1 MRLAEYFVSAAL
13 AVLACV
19 HADAQEQPGAAVAEA
34 TTAVRTVQVSFG
46 ELGQGPMELR
56 GVQATGGIDIGTRL
70 DEVIVGAKLRL
81 RLTYSPALLPDLS
94 HLRVSL
100 NGQVLAAVALPRE
113 QAGREVEREIVLDP
127 RYFSDYNQIR
137 FDLIGHYT
145 LECEDPQHS
154 SLWATLS
161 PRSELQLSVRPLE
174 LRNELALLPAP
185 FFDRRDNRRLTLP
198 VVLPDHPSHA
208 LLRTVGVAASW
219 FGMLADYRSARF
231 PVSFDV
237 LPQRHAMV
245 FATNAARPARLELPP
260 VRKPTISII
269 DHPEAA
275 NLKLLVFQGQ
285 DEAQLQQAV
294 EGLVLGNPVLTGPSA
309 TVTRVKY
316 QRRAAYDAP
325 RWLRTDRPVKLG
337 ELVDSPQALQAY
349 GISPAPIRINLR
361 LPPDLF
367 TWNRAGVPVD
377 LHYRYTTPVERDNS
391 MLSVSINNQL
401 LRSYRLQSESETG
414 AAGKLVVPLLANL
427 TAQQTDG
434 FLIPGF
440 QLASNNQLQFQFA
453 LAHHRRGLCTEVFT
467 DNSRQ
472 SVDPDSTIDISD
484 FPHYTALPNLALF
497 ANAGYPF
504 TRYADLAETAIVLAD
519 SSDRAGIE
527 QLLFVLGRMGRHTGA
542 AAVAYRLL
550 DAEQALRSPDLAD
563 VDLLILGSTT
573 QALLSRWGQDLT
585 LVLDD
590 AARKFR
596 EARPAVS
603 FLVDAQAARPRDSQ
617 VDINASGSL
626 GALLSFESPL
636 RARRTVVAFTGTDTA
651 AAAALI
657 DTLEDEGK
665 VPEIRGAL
673 AIVRAGAVQSY
684 AAETRYYVGSLSWW
698 QRLWFH
704 LSQHAVLLTLVT
716 LATAITIALFLYGWL
731 QRRVARRLANQ
742 AATE

>member
-1 MRLAEYFVSAAL
+1 MRLAEYFVIAAL
-13 AVLACV
+13 ALLAC
-19 HADAQEQPGAAVAEA
+19 AGAGAQEQPAAAVAEA
-34 TTAVRTVQVSFG
+34 TAAIREVKLSFAD
-46 ELGQGPMELR
+46 LGQGPMELR
-56 GVQATGGIDIGTRL
+56 GVQAIGGINLGTRL

-81 RLTYSPALLPDLS
+81 RLTYSPSLLPDLS

-100 NGQVLAAVALPRE
+100 NGQVLAALALPKE

-127 RYFSDYNQIR
+127 RYFSDYNQLR

-161 PRSELQLSVRPLE
+161 PRSELELSVRPLE

-198 VVLPDHPSHA
+198 VVLPSQPSRA
-208 LLRTVGVAASW
+208 LLRSVGVAASW
-219 FGMLADYRSARF
+219 FGVLADYRSARF
-231 PVSFDV
+231 PVNFDV
-237 LPQRHAMV
+237 LPQQHAMV
-245 FATNAARPARLELPP
+245 FATNAARPSALELPQ

-269 DHPEAA
+269 DHPAAA

-285 DEAQLQQAV
+285 DEVQLQQAV

-309 TVTRVKY
+309 TVARVKY
-316 QRRAAYDAP
+316 QRRDAYDAP

-337 ELVDSPQALQAY
+337 ELVESAEALQTY
-349 GISPAPIRINLR
+349 GISPAPIRVNLR

-377 LHYRYTTPVERDNS
+377 LRYRYTTPIERDNS

-401 LRSYRLQSESETG
+401 LRSYRLQPESETG
-414 AAGKLVVPLLANL
+414 TGGKLLVPLLTNV
-427 TAQQTDG
+427 TSQQTDD
-434 FLIPGF
+434 FMIPAF

-453 LAHHRRGLCTEVFT
+453 LAYHRKGLCTEVFT

-504 TRYADLAETAIVLAD
+504 TRYADLAETAIVLPD
-519 SSDRAGIE
+519 TSDRAGIE

-542 AAVAYRLL
+542 VAVAYRLL
-550 DAEQALRSPDLAD
+550 DVEQAQHSAD
-563 VDLLILGSTT
+563 VADLDLLILGTNS
-573 QALLSRWGQDLT
+573 QALLSRWGKDLT

-590 AARKFR
+590 ATRKFR

-603 FLVDAQAARPRDSQ
+603 FVVDARAERGRNTQ

-636 RARRTVVAFTGTDTA
+636 RARRTIVALTGTDSSA
-651 AAAALI
+651 ANALV

-665 VPEIRGAL
+665 VPSIRGAL
-673 AIVRAGAVQSY
+673 TIVRAGTVQSY
-684 AAETRYYVGSLSWW
+684 EAEARYYVGSLSWW

-704 LSQHAVLLTLVT
+704 LSQHVVLLTLVM
-716 LATAITIALFLYGWL
+716 LVTAITVALFLYGWL
-731 QRRVARRLANQ
+731 QRRVARRLEIQ
-742 AATE
+742 AAAE

>member
-1 MRLAEYFVSAAL
+1 MRLAQYFVSAAL
-13 AVLACV
+13 ALLACV
-19 HADAQEQPGAAVAEA
+19 HAGAQEQLPPAVAEA
-34 TTAVRTVQVSFG
+34 TGAVRTVKLSFS

-56 GVQATGGIDIGTRL
+56 GVQASSGIDLGTRL

-81 RLTYSPALLPDLS
+81 RLTYSPALLADLS

-100 NGQVLAAVALPRE
+100 NGQVLAALGLPKE
-113 QAGREVEREIVLDP
+113 QAGREVEREVVLDP

-161 PRSELQLSVRPLE
+161 PRSELELAVRPLQ

-198 VVLPDHPSHA
+198 VVLPKRPALA
-208 LLRTVGVAASW
+208 LLRSVGVAASW

-231 PVSFDV
+231 PVNFDV
-237 LPQRHAMV
+237 LPQQHALV
-245 FATNAARPARLELPP
+245 FATNNARPATLELPA
-260 VRKPTISII
+260 VQKPTISII
-269 DHPEAA
+269 DHPEAP

-285 DEAQLQQAV
+285 DEVQLQQAV
-294 EGLVLGNPVLTGPSA
+294 EGLVLGNPVLTGASA
-309 TVTRVKY
+309 TVARVKY

-349 GISPAPIRINLR
+349 GISPAPIRVNLR

-377 LHYRYTTPVERDNS
+377 LRYRYTTPVERDNS
-391 MLSVSINNQL
+391 MLSVSINDQL
-401 LRSYRLQSESETG
+401 LRSYRLQPESEAGTD
-414 AAGKLVVPLLANL
+414 GKLVVPLLAKL
-427 TAQQTDG
+427 TAQQSDD
-434 FLIPGF
+434 FVIPAF

-453 LAHHRRGLCTEVFT
+453 LAYHRKGLCTEVFT

-504 TRYADLAETAIVLAD
+504 TRYADLAETAIVLGN

-527 QLLFVLGRMGRHTGA
+527 QLLFMLGRMGRHTGA

-550 DAEQALRSPDLAD
+550 DAEQAQRN
-563 VDLLILGSTT
+563 VDLRNFDLLVLGSDS
-573 QALLSRWGQDLT
+573 QVLLNRWGKDLT
-585 LVLDD
+585 LLLDD
-590 AARKFR
+590 ATRKFR
-596 EARPAVS
+596 ESPLAVS
-603 FLVDAQAARPRDSQ
+603 FLVDAQAARPRDTR

-636 RARRTVVAFTGTDTA
+636 HTRRTVVALTGTDPV

-665 VPEIRGAL
+665 VAAIRGAV
-673 AIVRAGAVQSY
+673 AIIRGNAVQSY
-684 AAETRYYVGSLSWW
+684 EAEMRYYVGALSWW

-704 LSQHAVLLTLVT
+704 LSQHPVLLTLVT
-716 LATAITIALFLYGWL
+716 LITAIAIALFLYGWL
-731 QRRVARRLANQ
+731 QRRVARRLAKQ
-742 AATE
+742 TATE